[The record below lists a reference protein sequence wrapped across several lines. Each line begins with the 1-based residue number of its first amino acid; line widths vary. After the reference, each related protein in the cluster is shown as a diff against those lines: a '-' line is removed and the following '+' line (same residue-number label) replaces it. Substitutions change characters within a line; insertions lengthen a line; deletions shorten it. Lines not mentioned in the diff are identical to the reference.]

1 MACKSAWTKSALI
14 SSTGSPESLG
24 GSRPRGE
31 DSETHSGSN
40 EATGGQGDTTV
51 LSESIDGDKTGV
63 RRAKSDGIP
72 KVSWDDDFPFEDR
85 FLTAR
90 FEPNER
96 FRTNNGGT
104 RKGVLHLNLYFPLFQ
119 NEFEQ
124 CGHAPYEEVMEIVKS
139 AYESEAVSKVMHAK
153 KLNGARTISPEALE
167 EAESPVDLR
176 ISQTVVNAWL
186 GPEALTAALLGLDNV
201 ESRIVNR
208 FNGRHYIRTGF

>member
-1 MACKSAWTKSALI
+1 M
-14 SSTGSPESLG
+14 
-24 GSRPRGE
+24 
-31 DSETHSGSN
+31 
-40 EATGGQGDTTV
+40 
-51 LSESIDGDKTGV
+51 
-63 RRAKSDGIP
+63 RRAKSDGIS
-72 KVSWDDDFPFEDR
+72 KVSWDDDFPFEVR
-85 FLTAR
+85 FLAAR

-104 RKGVLHLNLYFPLFQ
+104 GKGVLHLNLYFPLFQ
-119 NEFEQ
+119 NEFKYWQEQ
-124 CGHAPYEEVMEIVKS
+124 YGHAPYEEVMEIVKS

-186 GPEALTAALLGLDNV
+186 GPEALTAALLGLVNV

-208 FNGRHYIRTGF
+208 FNGRHYIRTGI